1 MTRKLLQFIY
11 WNILLFKM
19 LIETY
24 NEYRIKHTFFSEL
37 QALSLSV
44 SPPMYWKLYIVK
56 IAEPKGRVDV
66 C

>member
-1 MTRKLLQFIY
+1 
-11 WNILLFKM
+11 M